1 MRTET
6 VDYGAIAPN
15 PNNPRQDFNEP
26 ALEAMAESFAF
37 TPERPGEPFQPP
49 IVVKDGERY
58 LIIDGE
64 RRWRAM
70 GMLGTER
77 CTVNVADDMDEAN
90 AVAAALATD
99 SKEKLTS
106 AERAVGMQQMLL
118 LGASD
123 EAAETLAGA
132 SAGSAAAARKVALQ
146 AGHAVQVSMDD
157 LFKVAAI
164 DDESGREELIRILE
178 EDGMEAGWGSRFH
191 TRQRELSALQRAA
204 NDRREAQH
212 LLADLVDA
220 RELDDVVE
228 DEEPDQR
235 SWSLVKRLSLS
246 GLRAAANGSGLGL
259 DRADAVG
266 YLPPLPEKTDSWGS
280 VPQTLVGVYVPVSE
294 EEAAERDAETA
305 ADEERAATRALLE
318 EQVGEFIAAHLAFAV
333 GLCASGEVG
342 LDAYAVLHD
351 AIREAAWEDGSET
364 VWDAM
369 DAAGASFGT
378 AQQLLAVLP
387 FVWLRSVDHDLA
399 RYGRAASRYS
409 MGGEEVPSYY
419 VAEVSGMLVAYDML
433 TECDYE
439 PSDEE
444 RRVFEGWRRN
454 LPPEDAN

>member
-6 VDYGAIAPN
+6 VDYKAIAPN
-15 PNNPRQDFNEP
+15 PNNPRQEFNEP
-26 ALEAMAESFAF
+26 ALKAMAESFAF

-49 IVVKDGERY
+49 IVVRDGERY

-77 CTVNVADDMDEAN
+77 CTVNVAEDMDEAN

-228 DEEPDQR
+228 GEEPDQMA
-235 SWSLVKRLSLS
+235 WSLNMRLTMSQ
-246 GLRAAANGSGLGL
+246 LRTAAGGEGLGL
-259 DRADAVG
+259 DRGDAIG
-266 YLPPLPEKTDSWGS
+266 YLPPLPDKADSWGG
-280 VPQTLVGVYVPVSE
+280 VPQLYIGVYIPVSA

-305 ADEERAATRALLE
+305 AEEDRRATRAMLE
-318 EQVGEFIAAHLAFAV
+318 EQVSEFTDAHLAFAV
-333 GLCASGEVG
+333 GICASGEIG
-342 LDAYAVLHD
+342 LEAYEVLHD
-351 AIREAAWEDGSET
+351 AIREAAWDKGSET

-369 DAAGASFGT
+369 DAAGAAFGT
-378 AQQLLAVLP
+378 ATQLLAVLP
-387 FVWLRSVDHDLA
+387 FTWLQSVDFSLH

-409 MGGEEVPSYY
+409 MEGEEVPSYY
-419 VAEVSGMLVAYDML
+419 VDDIREMVGVYDML
-433 TECDYE
+433 MECDYE
-439 PSDEE
+439 PSNDE
-444 RRVFEGWRRN
+444 RRVFEGWRTN
-454 LPPEDAN
+454 MPDE